1 MQKRLINSRE
11 ETMNIFK
18 KIKELFLPKPLVLK
32 NEVKKIDIKGL
43 EKKTKAELEK
53 LGRKIGIELDKRLT
67 KPKLISQI
75 KKQNKKL

>member
-1 MQKRLINSRE
+1 MKLWN
-11 ETMNIFK
+11 
-18 KIKELFLPKPLVLK
+18 KIKSFFVKPLVLTK
-32 NEVKKIDIKGL
+32 EVKKIDTKDL

-67 KPKLISQI
+67 KAKLISEI